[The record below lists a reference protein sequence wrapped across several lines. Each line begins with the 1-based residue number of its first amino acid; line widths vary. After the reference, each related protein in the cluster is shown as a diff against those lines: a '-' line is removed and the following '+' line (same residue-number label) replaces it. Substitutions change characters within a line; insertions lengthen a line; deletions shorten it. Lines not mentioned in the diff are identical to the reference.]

1 MWKKILATAAL
12 IAPLAVPLNAVAQ
25 APWPNQPV
33 RVIVPQAPGAG
44 TDITARIFTEALA
57 RKFGQPFVIDNRPG
71 ANGMLGTEAAAKAP
85 KDGYTLLF
93 TYAAAQV
100 VNQSLYAKVNYDGAR
115 DFAAVAQIGAGGN
128 VLIVPPSMPVKDL
141 KEFIAYVKSK
151 PADELAYGSWGIGSG
166 GHLSMEALVQQAGL
180 KMRHVPYKGT
190 APMISDLLG
199 GHIQVAFASTAT
211 AIPMMQAGKVKALA
225 YSAPTRSSL
234 LPDLKTMNEQ
244 GVSFD
249 LVAWYGLFAPA
260 GTPPAV
266 VNALNQEVNRILQ
279 APEMADKLKAIGLS
293 DWPIKSPEQ
302 FGESVKRDIREW
314 GDLVRRAQIKVE

>member
-1 MWKKILATAAL
+1 MWKHL
-12 IAPLAVPLNAVAQ
+12 IAITALALPLAAAAQ

-33 RVIVPQAPGAG
+33 KVIVPQAPGAG

-57 RKFGQPFVIDNRPG
+57 RKFGQPFVVENRPG

-115 DFAAVAQIGAGGN
+115 DFAAVAQVGAGGN
-128 VLIVPPSMPVKDL
+128 VLIVQPSMPVKDL
-141 KEFIAYVKSK
+141 KEFIAYVKGK

-166 GHLSMEALVQQAGL
+166 GHLSMEALAQQAGL

-225 YSAPTRSSL
+225 YSAPTRSTL
-234 LPDLKTMNEQ
+234 LPDLATMNEQ
-244 GVSFD
+244 GVKFD

-279 APEMADKLKAIGLS
+279 APDMADKLKTIGLS
-293 DWPIKSPEQ
+293 EWPIKTPEQ
-302 FGESVKRDIREW
+302 FAETVRRDVREW
-314 GDLVRRAQIKVE
+314 GEVVRKGNIKVE

>member
-1 MWKKILATAAL
+1 MWKKIVATAAL
-12 IAPLAVPLNAVAQ
+12 IAPLASFAQ

-33 RVIVPQAPGAG
+33 KVIVPQAPGAG

-71 ANGMLGTEAAAKAP
+71 ANGMLGTDAAAKAP

-100 VNQSLYAKVNYDGAR
+100 VNQSLYPKVTYDGAR
-115 DFAAVAQIGAGGN
+115 DFAAVAQVGAGGN

-141 KEFIAYVKSK
+141 KEFIAYVKAK

-166 GHLSMEALVQQAGL
+166 GHLSMEALVQQTGL

-225 YSAPTRSSL
+225 YSAPTRSTL
-234 LPDLKTMNEQ
+234 LPDVPTMNEQ
-244 GVSFD
+244 GVKFD

-266 VNALNQEVNRILQ
+266 VNTLNAEINRILQ

-293 DWPIKSPEQ
+293 DWPIKTPEQ
-302 FGESVKRDIREW
+302 FAETVRRDIKDW
-314 GDLVRRAQIKVE
+314 GEVVRKGNIRVE

>member
-1 MWKKILATAAL
+1 MWKKILAVASL
-12 IAPLAVPLNAVAQ
+12 IAPLASVAQ

-115 DFAAVAQIGAGGN
+115 DFAAVAQVGAGGN

-199 GHIQVAFASTAT
+199 GHLQVAFASTAT
-211 AIPMMQAGKVKALA
+211 AIPMMQSGKVKALA
-225 YSAPTRSSL
+225 YSAPSRSSL
-234 LPDLKTMNEQ
+234 LPDVPTMNEQ
-244 GVSFD
+244 GVKFD

-279 APEMADKLKAIGLS
+279 APDMADKLKAIGLS
-293 DWPIKSPEQ
+293 DWPIKTPEQ
-302 FGESVKRDIREW
+302 FGESVRRDIKEW
-314 GDLVRRAQIKVE
+314 GDLVRKANIKVE

>member
-12 IAPLAVPLNAVAQ
+12 IAPLAVPLSAVAQ
-25 APWPNQPV
+25 APWPTQPV
-33 RVIVPQAPGAG
+33 KVIVPQAPGAG

-71 ANGMLGTEAAAKAP
+71 ANGMLGTEVAAKAP

-115 DFAAVAQIGAGGN
+115 DFVAVAQVGAGGN

-225 YSAPTRSSL
+225 YSAPTRTSL

-279 APEMADKLKAIGLS
+279 APDMADKLKAIGLS
-293 DWPIKSPEQ
+293 DWPIKTPEQ
-302 FGESVKRDIREW
+302 FGESVKRDIKEW
-314 GDLVRRAQIKVE
+314 GDLVRKAQIKVE

>member
-12 IAPLAVPLNAVAQ
+12 IAPLAVPLSAVAQ

-57 RKFGQPFVIDNRPG
+57 RRFGQPFVIDNRPG

-100 VNQSLYAKVNYDGAR
+100 VNQSLYAKVNYDGGR

-260 GTPPAV
+260 GAPPAV

-293 DWPIKSPEQ
+293 DWPIKTPEQ
-302 FGESVKRDIREW
+302 FSESVKRDIREW

>member
-1 MWKKILATAAL
+1 MWKKILAVASL
-12 IAPLAVPLNAVAQ
+12 IAPLASVAQ

-115 DFAAVAQIGAGGN
+115 DFAAVAQVGAGGN
-128 VLIVPPSMPVKDL
+128 VLIVPPSIPVKDL

-199 GHIQVAFASTAT
+199 GHLQVAFASTAT
-211 AIPMMQAGKVKALA
+211 AIPMMQSGKVKALA
-225 YSAPTRSSL
+225 YSAPSRSSL
-234 LPDLKTMNEQ
+234 LPDVPTMNEQ
-244 GVSFD
+244 GVKFD

-279 APEMADKLKAIGLS
+279 APDMADKLKAIGLS
-293 DWPIKSPEQ
+293 DWPIKTPEQ
-302 FGESVKRDIREW
+302 FGESVRRDIKEW
-314 GDLVRRAQIKVE
+314 GDLVRKANIKVE

>member
-1 MWKKILATAAL
+1 MWKTILATAAL
-12 IAPLAVPLNAVAQ
+12 IAPMVSFAQ

-33 RVIVPQAPGAG
+33 KVIVPQAPGAG

-115 DFAAVAQIGAGGN
+115 DFAAVAQVGAGGN

-199 GHIQVAFASTAT
+199 GHLQVAFASTAT

-234 LPDLKTMNEQ
+234 LPDVPTMNEQ
-244 GVSFD
+244 GVKFD

-279 APEMADKLKAIGLS
+279 APDMADKLKAIGLS
-293 DWPIKSPEQ
+293 DWPIKTPEQ
-302 FGESVKRDIREW
+302 FGESVRRDIKEW
-314 GDLVRRAQIKVE
+314 GDLVRKANIKVE